1 MILDPFK
8 KASTAVQITASS
20 RLITAAALCWT
31 VSMMLA
37 APHVAA
43 QTASTEQYPPE
54 ETTET
59 SATSAPAGE
68 AAPAKPWLITPTL
81 AADPKRGANAGGVA
95 AQLFWR
101 ADTRRLILLVGA
113 AEINNE

>member
-8 KASTAVQITASS
+8 KASIAAKVAASP
-20 RLITAAALCWT
+20 RLITVAALCWT
-31 VSMMLA
+31 ICTMLA
-37 APHVAA
+37 TPHVAA

-59 SATSAPAGE
+59 SATSAPDGE

-81 AADPKRGANAGGVA
+81 AADPKLGANVGGVVA
-95 AQLFWR
+95 YLRKLDEQS
-101 ADTRRLILLVGA
+101 TTSMVGA
-113 AEINNE
+113 AVSY